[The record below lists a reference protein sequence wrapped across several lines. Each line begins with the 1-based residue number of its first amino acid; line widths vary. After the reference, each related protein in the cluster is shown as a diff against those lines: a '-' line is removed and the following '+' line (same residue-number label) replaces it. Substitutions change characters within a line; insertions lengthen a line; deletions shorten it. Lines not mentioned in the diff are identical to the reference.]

1 MRTPASLVDR
11 AGDDLLA
18 DAAFPGDEYL
28 CVGARGAENL
38 LLYFAQDRARTDE
51 LNRFHIGIVILSLP
65 ACRGGD
71 IYTRVR
77 LTSQPLNVQGV
88 RYSTVSN

>member
-1 MRTPASLVDR
+1 VRTPASLVDR

-38 LLYFAQDRARTDE
+38 LLYFAQDPEIRGLWDEELKTDSYYGFTLE
-51 LNRFHIGIVILSLP
+51 DL
-65 ACRGGD
+65 AD
-71 IYTRVR
+71 A
-77 LTSQPLNVQGV
+77 
-88 RYSTVSN
+88 